1 MIPIG
6 LQCTSAAF
14 KNQMNKT
21 PTMPFD
27 WMFATPE
34 FVYKIL
40 ELMLVQKIDIQEL
53 VREHFF
59 YCDKRS
65 NISSQ
70 EHYYTCETGFA
81 LYNSKYN
88 VIFPHDTYDEAT
100 IEKYIRRMSRHKDAI
115 INMEEHLTFIY
126 ASQSSLKNGNFTI
139 DGQNVVK
146 DVYMNLSK
154 IYALIRSVRKNFKMI
169 VFDSIQEEQENDLDE
184 QIKLIKLNKC
194 NNWCQMLSHMKGI

>member
-6 LQCTSAAF
+6 FQCTSSAF
-14 KNQMNKT
+14 KNQT

-53 VREHFF
+53 VRDHFF
-59 YCDKRS
+59 YCNKRA
-65 NISSQ
+65 NISSHQ
-70 EHYYTCETGFA
+70 EHYYTCENGVA

-100 IEKYIRRMSRHKDAI
+100 IEKYIRRMSRLKDEI
-115 INMEEHLTFIY
+115 TNMEEHLTFIY
-126 ASQSSLKNGNFTI
+126 VSHSGNFTI

-146 DVYMNLSK
+146 DVYANLSK
-154 IYALIRSVRKNFKMI
+154 IYALVASIRKNFKMV
-169 VFDSIQEEQENDLDE
+169 VFDSIQEESGLDE
-184 QIKLIKLNKC
+184 RIKLVEL
-194 NNWCQMLSHMKGI
+194 KGI